1 MDCYFAPGYVGRNDW
16 KGYYMDGS
24 GIESQGKVAYEAPCV
39 ERLGFF
45 HEETR
50 NFCVLGKQWGG
61 HDSFAGIVGVP
72 ISNCSA

>member
-1 MDCYFAPGYVGRNDW
+1 MNA
-16 KGYYMDGS
+16 S
-24 GIESQGKVAYEAPCV
+24 GIDSSAQGKAAYEAPSV

-45 HEETR
+45 HAETR

-61 HDSFAGIVGVP
+61 HDSWAGIVGVP

>member
-1 MDCYFAPGYVGRNDW
+1 MLRPNTWGATTGRGTTW
-16 KGYYMDGS
+16 TAS
-24 GIESQGKVAYEAPCV
+24 GIDSSAQGKVAYEAPRV

-45 HEETR
+45 HVETR

-72 ISNCSA
+72 ISNCSG